1 LWGVLVVLIVAG
13 GVALALV
20 TWPKGAPTNTAW
32 FWVRVLLFP
41 SVTGGLA
48 YGFRLLYW
56 EQETDRIEAQHATRN
71 ADRDEALQFGREAL
85 AVIDYHY
92 LCAIG
97 GAAAVVNR
105 ERVLEARK
113 PANGQPAIR
122 HTSLVEIKGSR
133 ADRYRQCFAG
143 LLKKLEKALASL
155 PAHAPFGVLLQI
167 PAGLERGEIEEIWR
181 QCWQSEGYPAV
192 RCQMLGGARGMMDL
206 DAWLD
211 VRGGPSLE
219 RFALVVAVQLR
230 DAPIENSAEAAVA
243 ILLGW
248 AALAERSGVESLAS
262 LHRPVEIT
270 DNFNHAVS
278 KALLWGDIGAAEMA
292 DVWQA
297 GMSDADRSALLQAS
311 SDLSM
316 AVSESENFAGIH
328 DIDTAIGD
336 AGIAS
341 GWLAIALAAE
351 HASRTG
357 VAQLVMTRQG
367 TLRFAVVRPGTRLE
381 ETRQ

>member
-1 LWGVLVVLIVAG
+1 
-13 GVALALV
+13 
-20 TWPKGAPTNTAW
+20 
-32 FWVRVLLFP
+32 
-41 SVTGGLA
+41 
-48 YGFRLLYW
+48 
-56 EQETDRIEAQHATRN
+56 
-71 ADRDEALQFGREAL
+71 
-85 AVIDYHY
+85 
-92 LCAIG
+92 
-97 GAAAVVNR
+97 
-105 ERVLEARK
+105 
-113 PANGQPAIR
+113 
-122 HTSLVEIKGSR
+122 
-133 ADRYRQCFAG
+133 
-143 LLKKLEKALASL
+143 
-155 PAHAPFGVLLQI
+155 
-167 PAGLERGEIEEIWR
+167 
-181 QCWQSEGYPAV
+181 
-192 RCQMLGGARGMMDL
+192 
-206 DAWLD
+206 
-211 VRGGPSLE
+211 
-219 RFALVVAVQLR
+219 
-230 DAPIENSAEAAVA
+230 
-243 ILLGW
+243 
-248 AALAERSGVESLAS
+248 